1 MKITNN
7 NIYNYTTNL
16 LTEFNTPSQQLPIKI
31 NFYLQKNIQTL
42 RPLAQEIEQARQEII
57 RQYGILQPDNETYK
71 IPEDKI
77 LTAQKE
83 LVDLLNLEQEVQ
95 IYTVKIDDLDKDLM
109 LSMGQMEALMF
120 MIE

>member
-57 RQYGILQPDNETYK
+57 RQHGILQPDGETYR

-77 LTAQKE
+77 AIVQQE
-83 LVDLLNLEQEVQ
+83 LNDLLNLE
-95 IYTVKIDDLDKDLM
+95 
-109 LSMGQMEALMF
+109 
-120 MIE
+120 

>member
-7 NIYNYTTNL
+7 NIYNYATNL

-57 RQYGILQPDNETYK
+57 RQYGILQPDSETYK

-77 LTAQKE
+77 SIVQKE